1 MGAAGSVNCELKD
14 NVYISYA
21 ENDVNAGLLHDEL
34 INSGHN
40 MIKWSL
46 AFSENNMIKW
56 SLAFSENNNLSIDT
70 ISHTVNTI
78 MKESSHI
85 IICVSEKTVCSFQ
98 QAIEIDHALNGTA
111 HIIYVMTDAGFTPLN
126 TPYLNGVVKCNKWLP
141 AYDNETLTIASDE
154 FDVLLEK

>member
-40 MIKWSL
+40 MIKLSL
-46 AFSENNMIKW
+46 AF
-56 SLAFSENNNLSIDT
+56 FENNNLSIDT
-70 ISHTVNTI
+70 ISHTVNTV

-85 IICVSEKTVCSFQ
+85 IICVSEKTVFSFQ
-98 QAIEIDHALNGTA
+98 QAIEIDHVLNGTA
-111 HIIYVMTDAGFTPLN
+111 HIIYVMTDASFTPLN